1 MRDAV
6 WWPKNWTNIW
16 SSLFFFLFA
25 YNFVQISKANKS
37 KPSLKIGSVNK
48 AFFVLIY
55 HDIDNGLE
63 NIFLGIKLFFSRWK
77 TETFSI
83 CLKKNLLNLTKF
95 RLKQTTDTKN
105 LYEWSEW
112 VVSKYAKRYPKD
124 GDCCPN
130 FQWRFCKNVKEPS
143 GKMRLFFVD

>member
-83 CLKKNLLNLTKF
+83 CLKKNLLTSQNFDSNRQPIQKICMNDLNELSLNMPRDIQKMVIAVLIF
-95 RLKQTTDTKN
+95 
-105 LYEWSEW
+105 SEGF
-112 VVSKYAKRYPKD
+112 AE
-124 GDCCPN
+124 
-130 FQWRFCKNVKEPS
+130 NV
-143 GKMRLFFVD
+143 